1 MKQIL
6 KVLIGS
12 RAHNTNNENSDYDY
26 RSVHVVPTKELLSL
40 NPPKGQSNW
49 NINGNIDDTSYEIGK
64 FLKLSVKCNPSIL
77 EIYGAPVIKSTGLG
91 IELRELFPHIWN
103 KAGVFNAFRGYGCN
117 QRKKFFEDKDTK
129 ADKYLAAWMRTLW
142 QAIQLFNTGKIVV
155 DFFGTSIY
163 NDLLEIKSGHYKK
176 ADKLELIFSLE
187 RTLEQAYKD
196 APDKETDLEKVNK
209 FLLKVRNEN

>member
-1 MKQIL
+1 MKSIL
-6 KVLIGS
+6 TVLIGS
-12 RAHNTNNENSDYDY
+12 RAHNTNDENSDYD
-26 RSVHVVPTKELLSL
+26 RRGIFVTPTSEILSIGG
-40 NPPKGQSNW
+40 KKDQTSWIEGKT
-49 NINGNIDDTSYEIGK
+49 DDVMYEVKK
-64 FLKLSVKCNPSIL
+64 FLEMSVKCNPSIL